1 MQEGGPGLW
10 APSTKPFAASLP
22 STWALPHPP
31 GRSPHHTARALHRVN
46 TPSSAIMHLCG
57 RSGGEVGRPYPPP
70 FLRRRA
76 LPPPSVP
83 PAQAHYHATDADL
96 LRSGE
101 LVDEPG
107 SGAGPRRAYPSF
119 HHVRPASMLR
129 VCRVSMVPPAP
140 GSLHAPLWLRPL
152 KRARAEPLNRS
163 GPSAR
168 ADTKNI
174 CAADF
179 AAVNTQA
186 SPTWRGTA
194 STQGQSAFFMVSARV
209 PPCVLRLLPGTRAA
223 AGARL

>member
-1 MQEGGPGLW
+1 MDCWHIRRHEPPAFRPDTTCPRLPLPRLRTIHSAGSNSGTNSARPTEKPAQMQP
-10 APSTKPFAASLP
+10 AAQRASTRPSTMCVQ
-22 STWALPHPP
+22 H
-31 GRSPHHTARALHRVN
+31 ARRRAGPLGTLHQTLQRPCLQRGLFPTRRGDPRTTPREHCTEL
-46 TPSSAIMHLCG
+46 TPSSAIVHLCG

-129 VCRVSMVPPAP
+129 VPCMWCCRVSMVSPALALCMLLC
-140 GSLHAPLWLRPL
+140 G
-152 KRARAEPLNRS
+152 
-163 GPSAR
+163 
-168 ADTKNI
+168 
-174 CAADF
+174 CA
-179 AAVNTQA
+179 
-186 SPTWRGTA
+186 
-194 STQGQSAFFMVSARV
+194 
-209 PPCVLRLLPGTRAA
+209 
-223 AGARL
+223 